1 MLDKKLQQLIA
12 PVITALSYEL
22 LGIKCI
28 WTKQHKLLVRVY
40 VDHPQGIN
48 VDDCGQISRQI
59 SGVIDVSDLLLP
71 DSYTLEV
78 SSPGLDRPLFTL
90 EQFSR
95 FLEHTVKV
103 RLIRP
108 HNARRVFTGI
118 LLRLQ
123 EQSVV
128 LLVDGVEFSLPFEL
142 IDEAHLVPEF

>member
-1 MLDKKLQQLIA
+1 LLDKKIQQVIA
-12 PVITALSYEL
+12 PVVTALSYEL

-28 WTKQHKLLVRVY
+28 WTRQHKLLVRVY
-40 VDHPQGIN
+40 IDHPQGIN
-48 VDDCGQISRQI
+48 LDDCEQTSRQI
-59 SGVIDVSDLLLP
+59 SGVFDVSDLLP
-71 DSYTLEV
+71 DGYTLEV

-95 FLEHTVKV
+95 FLEHKVEV

-108 HNARRVFTGI
+108 QNARRVFKGV

-123 EQSVV
+123 EHSVV